1 MHGVRR
7 GQAAEGEEMTK
18 TIYGQTSSKLGRPP
32 LYGYKQQSITFSC
45 PRELVAQIEAQALAG
60 DISRS
65 RAIVALIEKGLR
77 EGR

>member
-1 MHGVRR
+1 M
-7 GQAAEGEEMTK
+7 
-18 TIYGQTSSKLGRPP
+18 
-32 LYGYKQQSITFSC
+32 
-45 PRELVAQIEAQALAG
+45 VAQIEAQALAG